1 LVRCRRGCSFE
12 WEHRIRSTRISVTV
26 SPGAS
31 RTELVGR
38 HGAGWKARVAAPPE
52 RGRANEAL
60 LEALSSALAIPK
72 TSLRV
77 VGGQRGR
84 AKVVEID
91 GLEPADVES
100 RLERTIGS

>member
-1 LVRCRRGCSFE
+1 MA
-12 WEHRIRSTRISVTV
+12 RISVTV

-38 HGAGWKARVAAPPE
+38 HGEGWRARIAAPPE

-60 LEALSSALAIPK
+60 CNLLAAILSLPRDSV
-72 TSLRV
+72 RV
-77 VGGQRGR
+77 VAGGSAR

-91 GLEPADVES
+91 GLGAAEIDR
-100 RLERTIGS
+100 RLAEE